1 MNSSSTGTDS
11 QALAKLRDLIKDVN
25 VAMVVTVGSDGA
37 LHSRPMATREIEPD
51 GTLWFFTA
59 DDSLKAQEI
68 ADEHQVNV
76 VYAEPHQQKYV
87 SVSGTATLVHDSEKI
102 RQLWMPMVKAFFPR
116 GADDPRLA
124 LLRIEIEAAEYWDAP
139 GNRMVQLYALAR
151 AALTGSTDKKALGE
165 HGHVD
170 LPRFTD

>member
-1 MNSSSTGTDS
+1 MNSPSSVADP
-11 QALAKLRDLIKDVN
+11 QALAKLRGLIKDVT
-25 VAMVVTVGSDGA
+25 VAMVVTVGIDGA

-59 DDSLKAQEI
+59 DDSLKAREI

-76 VYAEPHQQKYV
+76 VYADPRQQKYV
-87 SVSGTATLVHDSEKI
+87 SVSGTATIVRDPEKN
-102 RQLWMPMVKAFFPR
+102 RQLWIPMAKVFFPH

-124 LLRIEIEAAEYWDAP
+124 LLRIQVESAEYWDAP
-139 GNRMVQLYALAR
+139 ANRMVQLFQLAR
-151 AALTGSTDKKALGE
+151 AAFAGDAEPIGD
-165 HGHVD
+165 HQRVD